1 MRDEIFLM
9 SKVSSQ
15 EPSLR
20 AERVSQIAL
29 VTAGLSVT
37 GGVVGAV
44 CGVTAVA
51 IIAVADAGLGALT
64 SDLGLQLV
72 SLAAG
77 AGAAAGMVGAPAIG
91 WGALRRVPI
100 GKSILVT
107 ALGTIAGAIGG
118 QFLQRITDNVF
129 FVPGIIA
136 GAVGGFLAA
145 GVGLRI
151 ASRQRAARPPV
162 ASEH

>member
-151 ASRQRAARPPV
+151 ASRQRAARPQV
-162 ASEH
+162 ASEL